1 MRLPLFDLPP
11 SAQRTWLI
19 ERLSQPAP
27 PSALGLSDGCRL
39 PGREGAP
46 TPAAVLVPLV
56 NRPDGLHVLLTQRS
70 AQLPD
75 HAGQISFPGGRV
87 EPQDPDHVAAALREA
102 TEEIV
107 LDRDRVEV
115 FDELVYLENVPGYRV
130 DSS

>member
-11 SAQRTWLI
+11 AAQRAWLI

-27 PSALGLSDGCRL
+27 PSALGLSDGFRL

-75 HAGQISFPGGRV
+75 HAGQISFPG
-87 EPQDPDHVAAALREA
+87 
-102 TEEIV
+102 
-107 LDRDRVEV
+107 
-115 FDELVYLENVPGYRV
+115 
-130 DSS
+130 